1 MESEAFLGPPYGKL
15 LDMDE
20 WHFIA
25 ERKIREGIEE
35 GAFDHL
41 DGAGKP
47 LDLSEN
53 PFEDPSDRMAYRLL
67 KNSGFAPAWIEEAK
81 EIEAESRRLC
91 ARGEASSSNFQSRVA
106 ALNHRIV
113 SFNLKAPATS
123 LHKRL
128 FQMGS

>member
-1 MESEAFLGPPYGKL
+1 
-15 LDMDE
+15 MDE

-25 ERKIREGIEE
+25 ERKIREAMEE
-35 GAFDHL
+35 GAFEHL

-53 PFEDPSDRMAYRLL
+53 PFEDPSDRMAHRLL
-67 KNSGFAPAWIEEAK
+67 KNNGFAPAWIEEAK
-81 EIEAESRRLC
+81 EIEAESCRLR
-91 ARGEASSSNFQSRVA
+91 ARAEVSKSDFQSRVA
-106 ALNHRIV
+106 ALNRRIA

-128 FQMGS
+128 FEIST

>member
-1 MESEAFLGPPYGKL
+1 
-15 LDMDE
+15 MDE

-25 ERKIREGIEE
+25 ERKIHEAMEE

-41 DGAGKP
+41 EGAGQP

-53 PFEDPSDRMAYRLL
+53 PFEDPSDRMAHRLL
-67 KNSGFAPAWIEEAK
+67 KNNGFAPAWIEEAK
-81 EIEAESRRLC
+81 EIEVESRRLR
-91 ARGEASSSNFQSRVA
+91 ALDEGSKSDFQSRVA
-106 ALNHRIV
+106 SLNHRIV

-128 FQMGS
+128 